1 MKRNLV
7 AFAFLFI
14 ILSFVTLLAQE
25 AAIDT
30 QTKEQTKSAL
40 LQKYGEA
47 DRFRIERGVDQA
59 ASLWKKED
67 GSGQDFQDFCLA
79 NFMGDP
85 AVFRAN
91 FGRLEMNFEVL
102 LGHFNKMILDL
113 KRPLDLDWGEI
124 LPQDVIL
131 GQYDPSSHLSD
142 DLFQNK
148 LAFLILLNFPTTTL
162 EEKMKQGPAW
172 SREQWALARMGDLFT
187 SRVPAD
193 VQQSLFQATSAAEA
207 YIADYNIFAGRLVD
221 DKMKTYFPEGLKLI
235 THWNLRDELKAR
247 YNDPQGLFKQK
258 MLYQVMLRIVGQDI
272 PQSVINNPQVQWN
285 PFLNKVFSGGKE
297 ASAAAE
303 PNTRYKV
310 FLDIFRAQKK
320 LDPYFP
326 ALPTHIR
333 RKFEVARE
341 IPEAEVEKLF
351 TDFISSAQVR
361 SVAKLISRR
370 LGRPLQPFD
379 IWYNGFKAGG
389 AIPEEDLDK
398 IISRKYPTT
407 EAFQADLGNILLNL
421 GFSREQADYLT
432 PRIQVDPS
440 RGAGHAAGA
449 EMRTDKARLRTR
461 IPAQGM
467 NYKGYN
473 IAVHELGHTVEQT
486 LTLQKVDH
494 YMLRGVPNT
503 AFTEAFA
510 FVFQDRDLDL
520 LGVKGEVAEA
530 KDLKALKSLWDS
542 YEIMGVSLVDMHV
555 WNWLYQH
562 PEATTAQFK
571 EAVISIAQDVWNKY
585 FADVMGVRDQPILA
599 IYSQMIDAALYLP
612 DYPLGHVIEFQIAQY
627 LEGKNLGQE
636 MERMCRQGRIIPQ
649 LWMEGAVGSKISTQ
663 PLLAAA
669 EEALKRIRE

>member
-1 MKRNLV
+1 
-7 AFAFLFI
+7 
-14 ILSFVTLLAQE
+14 
-25 AAIDT
+25 
-30 QTKEQTKSAL
+30 
-40 LQKYGEA
+40 
-47 DRFRIERGVDQA
+47 
-59 ASLWKKED
+59 
-67 GSGQDFQDFCLA
+67 
-79 NFMGDP
+79 
-85 AVFRAN
+85 
-91 FGRLEMNFEVL
+91 
-102 LGHFNKMILDL
+102 
-113 KRPLDLDWGEI
+113 
-124 LPQDVIL
+124 
-131 GQYDPSSHLSD
+131 
-142 DLFQNK
+142 
-148 LAFLILLNFPTTTL
+148 
-162 EEKMKQGPAW
+162 
-172 SREQWALARMGDLFT
+172 
-187 SRVPAD
+187 
-193 VQQSLFQATSAAEA
+193 
-207 YIADYNIFAGRLVD
+207 
-221 DKMKTYFPEGLKLI
+221 
-235 THWNLRDELKAR
+235 
-247 YNDPQGLFKQK
+247 

-285 PFLNKVFSGGKE
+285 PFLNKVFSGEKE
-297 ASAAAE
+297 APAAAE

-341 IPEAEVEKLF
+341 IPESEVEKLF

-520 LGVKGEVAEA
+520 LEVKGEVAEA

-571 EAVISIAQDVWNKY
+571 EAVISIAKDVWNKY

-599 IYSQMIDAALYLP
+599 DDRRRSVPARLSVGPCHRVP
-612 DYPLGHVIEFQIAQY
+612 DRPVPG
-627 LEGKNLGQE
+627 GQE
-636 MERMCRQGRIIPQ
+636 PGPGDGADVPAGPDHPPVVDGGRGR
-649 LWMEGAVGSKISTQ
+649 LENFHS
-663 PLLAAA
+663 AAA
-669 EEALKRIRE
+669 GRRGGGAEAYPELRTLFQYPHNGQPASG

>member
-1 MKRNLV
+1 MKRKLII
-7 AFAFLFI
+7 FAFLFFI
-14 ILSFVTLLAQE
+14 FSFATLIAQE

-30 QTKEQTKSAL
+30 QTKEQAKSAL

-59 ASLWKKED
+59 ALLWRKED
-67 GSGQDFQDFCLA
+67 GSSQDFQDFCLA
-79 NFMGDP
+79 NFIGQP
-85 AVFRAN
+85 AAFRAN
-91 FGRLEMNFEVL
+91 FDRLEMNFEVL
-102 LGHFNKMILDL
+102 FGHFNKMILDL

-124 LPQDVIL
+124 LPQDVIF
-131 GQYDPSSHLSD
+131 GQYDPSAHVSD

-148 LAFLILLNFPTTTL
+148 LAFLVLLNFPAYSL
-162 EEKMKQGPAW
+162 EDKMKLGPTW
-172 SREQWALARMGDLFT
+172 SREQWALARMGDVFT

-221 DKMKTYFPEGLKLI
+221 DKMKTYFPENLKLI

-247 YNDPQGLFKQK
+247 YNDPQGLVKQK

-272 PQSVINNPQVQWN
+272 PQAVINNAQVQWN

-297 ASAAAE
+297 TPAATE
-303 PNTRYKV
+303 PDTRYKV
-310 FLDIFRAQKK
+310 FLDIFQTQKK

-333 RKFEVARE
+333 RSFEVARE

-351 TDFISSAQVR
+351 TDFISSPQVR
-361 SVAKLISRR
+361 RVARLISRR

-389 AIPEEDLDK
+389 AFPEEELDK
-398 IISRKYPTT
+398 IVSRKYPTT
-407 EAFQADLGNILLNL
+407 EAFQSDLGNILTKLE
-421 GFSREQADYLT
+421 FSKEQVDFLT

-449 EMRTDKARLRTR
+449 EMRSDKARLRTR

-473 IAVHELGHTVEQT
+473 IAVHEFGHTVEQT
-486 LTLQKVDH
+486 LTLHKVDH

-510 FVFQDRDLDL
+510 FVFQDHDLDL
-520 LGVKGEVAEA
+520 LGVKGEVRMA
-530 KDLKALKSLWDS
+530 KDLKALKSLWDC

-562 PEATTAQFK
+562 PEATPAQLK
-571 EAVISIAQDVWNKY
+571 EAVISIAQDIWNRY
-585 FADVMGVRDQPILA
+585 YADVIGVRDQPILA
-599 IYSQMIDAALYLP
+599 IYSHMIDAALYLP
-612 DYPLGHVIEFQIAQY
+612 DYPLGHIIEFQIAQF

-669 EEALKRIRE
+669 DEALGHIQN

>member
-1 MKRNLV
+1 MKKTIILV
-7 AFAFLFI
+7 
-14 ILSFVTLLAQE
+14 ILSFLYSSLTLIAQE

-30 QTKEQTKSAL
+30 QTKEQAKSAL

-47 DRFRIERGVDQA
+47 DKFRIERGVDQA
-59 ASLWKKED
+59 ASLWRKED
-67 GSGQDFQDFCLA
+67 GSSQDFQNFCLS
-79 NFMGDP
+79 NFIGQP
-85 AVFRAN
+85 AAFRAN
-91 FGRLEMNFEVL
+91 FDRLEMNFEVL
-102 LGHFNKMILDL
+102 FGHFNKMILDL

-124 LPQDVIL
+124 LPQDVIF
-131 GQYDPSSHLSD
+131 GQYDPSAHLSD

-148 LAFLILLNFPTTTL
+148 LAFLILLNFPTYSL
-162 EEKMKQGPAW
+162 EEKIKLGPAW

-221 DKMKTYFPEGLKLI
+221 DKMKTYFPENLKLI

-258 MLYQVMLRIVGQDI
+258 MLYQVMLRIVSQDI
-272 PQSVINNPQVQWN
+272 PQAVVNSAQVQWN

-297 ASAAAE
+297 VPAAAE
-303 PNTRYKV
+303 PDTRYKV
-310 FLDIFRAQKK
+310 FLDIFKAQKK

-333 RKFEVARE
+333 RKFEAARE
-341 IPEAEVEKLF
+341 FPEAEVEKLF
-351 TDFISSAQVR
+351 TDFISSPQVR
-361 SVAKLISRR
+361 QVAKLISRR

-389 AIPEEDLDK
+389 SIPEEELDK

-407 EAFQADLGNILLNL
+407 EAFQADLGNILTKL
-421 GFSREQADYLT
+421 GFSKEQVDFLS

-449 EMRTDKARLRTR
+449 EMRSDKARLRTR

-494 YMLRGVPNT
+494 YLLRGVPNT

-510 FVFQDRDLDL
+510 FVFQDHDLDL
-520 LGVKGEVAEA
+520 LGVKGEVPEA
-530 KDLKALKSLWDS
+530 KHLKALKSLWDS

-562 PEATTAQFK
+562 PEATPAQLK
-571 EAVISIAQDVWNKY
+571 EAVISIAKDIWNKY
-585 FADVMGVRDQPILA
+585 YADGIGVRDQPILA
-599 IYSQMIDAALYLP
+599 IYSHMIDAALYLP
-612 DYPLGHVIEFQIAQY
+612 DYPLGHIIEFQIAQY

-649 LWMEGAVGSKISTQ
+649 LWMEKAVGSKISTQ
-663 PLLAAA
+663 TLLAAA
-669 EEALKRIRE
+669 DEALKHVRK

>member
-1 MKRNLV
+1 MKRNLI
-7 AFAFLFI
+7 AFALLFI
-14 ILSFVTLLAQE
+14 ILSFGTLIAQE

-30 QTKEQTKSAL
+30 QTKEQVKSAL

-47 DRFRIERGVDQA
+47 NKFRIERGVDQA
-59 ASLWKKED
+59 ASLWRKED
-67 GSGQDFQDFCLA
+67 GSAEDFQRFCLA
-79 NFMGDP
+79 NFIGNP
-85 AVFRAN
+85 AAIQAN
-91 FGRLEMNFEVL
+91 FSRLETNLEVL
-102 LGHFNKMILDL
+102 FGHFNKMILDL
-113 KRPLDLDWGEI
+113 RRPLDLDWGEI

-148 LAFLILLNFPTTTL
+148 LAFVIVLNFPSTTL

-172 SREQWALARMGDLFT
+172 NREQWAMARMGDLYT

-193 VQQSLFQATSAAEA
+193 VNQSLYQAISAADA

-221 DKMKTYFPEGLKLI
+221 DKMKTYFPQGLKLI

-247 YNDPQGLFKQK
+247 YNDPQGFIKQK

-272 PQSVINNPQVQWN
+272 PQAVVNNPALQWD
-285 PFLNKVFSGGKE
+285 PFRNKVFREGKE
-297 ASAAAE
+297 IASTPE
-303 PNTRYKV
+303 PDTRYKV
-310 FLDIFRAQKK
+310 LLDIFKAQRK

-326 ALPTHIR
+326 SLPTHIR
-333 RKFEVARE
+333 RKFEASRE

-351 TDFISSAQVR
+351 TDFISSPQVR
-361 SVAKLISRR
+361 QVAKLISLR

-389 AIPEEDLDK
+389 AIPEEELDK
-398 IISRKYPTT
+398 TVSRKYPTT
-407 EAFQADLGNILLNL
+407 EAFQADLGNILLKL
-421 GFSREQADYLT
+421 GFSKEQADYLA

-530 KDLKALKSLWDS
+530 KHLKALKSLWDS

-562 PEATTAQFK
+562 PEATPSQFK
-571 EAVISIAQDVWNKY
+571 ETVISIAKDIWNTY
-585 FADVMGVRDQPILA
+585 YAGVMGVKDQAILA

-636 MERMCRQGRIIPQ
+636 MERMCRQGRLIPQ
-649 LWMEGAVGSKISTQ
+649 LWMEQAVGSKISTQ
-663 PLLAAA
+663 TLLAAA
-669 EEALKRIRE
+669 EEALKHIR

>member
-1 MKRNLV
+1 MKRNFI

-14 ILSFVTLLAQE
+14 ILSFATLIAQE

-30 QTKEQTKSAL
+30 QTKDQVKSAL

-47 DRFRIERGVDQA
+47 NAFRIERGMNQA
-59 ASLWKKED
+59 ASLWRMED
-67 GSGQDFQDFCLA
+67 GSAEDFRAFCLA
-79 NFMGDP
+79 DTIGNP
-85 AVFRAN
+85 AALAAN

-102 LGHFNKMILDL
+102 FGLFNKMILDL

-131 GQYDPSSHLSD
+131 GQYDPSAHLSD

-148 LAFLILLNFPTTTL
+148 LAFLVLLNFPTYTL
-162 EEKMKQGPAW
+162 EEKMKLGPAW
-172 SREQWALARMGDLFT
+172 SREQWAMARMGDLFT
-187 SRVPAD
+187 SRVPAE
-193 VQQSLFQATSAAEA
+193 VNQSLFQATSAAEA

-221 DKMKTYFPEGLKLI
+221 DRMKTYFPQGLKLI

-258 MLYQVMLRIVGQDI
+258 MLYQVMLRIVEQDI
-272 PQSVINNPQVQWN
+272 PQAVINNPDLQWD
-285 PFLNKVFSGGKE
+285 PFRNKVFREGKE
-297 ASAAAE
+297 MAFAAE
-303 PNTRYKV
+303 PDTRYKV
-310 FLDIFRAQKK
+310 FLDIFKAQRK
-320 LDPYFP
+320 LDTYFP

-351 TDFISSAQVR
+351 TDFVSSPLIGR
-361 SVAKLISRR
+361 VAKLISRR

-389 AIPEEDLDK
+389 AIPEEELDK
-398 IISRKYPTT
+398 IVSRKYPTT
-407 EAFQADLGNILLNL
+407 EAFQADVGHILLKL
-421 GFSREQADYLT
+421 GFSQEQADYLT

-486 LTLQKVDH
+486 FTLQKVDH

-510 FVFQDRDLDL
+510 FIFQDRDLDL
-520 LGVKGEVAEA
+520 LGIKAETAEA
-530 KDLKALKSLWDS
+530 KHLKALKSLWDS
-542 YEIMGVSLVDMHV
+542 FEIMGVSLVDMHI

-562 PEATTAQFK
+562 PEATPAQFK
-571 EAVISIAQDVWNKY
+571 EAVISIAKDIWNKY
-585 FADVMGVRDQPILA
+585 FAQVMGIKDQPILA

-627 LEGKNLGQE
+627 LEGKNLGRE
-636 MERMCRQGRIIPQ
+636 MERMCRQGRLIPQ
-649 LWMEGAVGSKISTQ
+649 LWMEQAVGSKISTQ
-663 PLLAAA
+663 PLLVAA
-669 EEALKRIRE
+669 EEALKHIRT